1 MDLMNIDF
9 RWIWW
14 SNLPYNPE
22 ERENT
27 RPTKPHKKGRN
38 LRESSVHSLEQHEQ
52 LTTLFSTQGT
62 LWASPK
68 ALREKRRSPWGA
80 KTEIT
85 MKLVSIPSLRR
96 LRSFNLGLCVLGGIN
111 QESLNQPGAQC
122 ESRNF
127 DRTTLRSHFCCK
139 PRNINKEESKQ
150 ILFGDHPSIGYQSLQ
165 RPVWLQMASRWFF
178 VEWLLDPLGSIRY
191 IVYNYA
197 LQDVGHSMTLGLHC
211 FWIDLYYIT
220 LHLGSC
226 ILQNLD
232 TKRQLQGLFCFVIV
246 CDTSKQDH
254 VTTIK
259 QHQSKNSLPF
269 IEISREKDQDLR

>member
-1 MDLMNIDF
+1 MSI
-9 RWIWW
+9 
-14 SNLPYNPE
+14 
-22 ERENT
+22 
-27 RPTKPHKKGRN
+27 TK
-38 LRESSVHSLEQHEQ
+38 SSP
-52 LTTLFSTQGT
+52 G
-62 LWASPK
+62 
-68 ALREKRRSPWGA
+68 

-85 MKLVSIPSLRR
+85 LRCKNGDHHEAKVSIPSLRR
-96 LRSFNLGLCVLGGIN
+96 LRSFNLGLCFLGGIN
-111 QESLNQPGAQC
+111 QESLSQPGAQC

-197 LQDVGHSMTLGLHC
+197 LQDIGHSMTLGLHC
-211 FWIDLYYIT
+211 FWINLYYIT

-226 ILQNLD
+226 ILQNLN